1 MITSAVVFDH
11 RNRAASGK
19 EGAVEIRITH
29 NRKAYYVNTGVMVLR
44 KEFVGGTIV
53 DRQDSKELNERI
65 RAMTRMGITV
75 LIVEHD
81 MAMVMSIA
89 DRIHVINSG
98 KYLAGGTAE
107 EIANNQAV
115 IEAYLGRGDI

>member
-1 MITSAVVFDH
+1 MNSTE
-11 RNRAASGK
+11 K
-19 EGAVEIRITH
+19 
-29 NRKAYYVNTGVMVLR
+29 M
-44 KEFVGGTIV
+44 
-53 DRQDSKELNERI
+53 ELNERI
-65 RAMTRMGITV
+65 RAMIKMGVTV

-89 DRIHVINSG
+89 DKIYVINSG
-98 KYLAGGTAE
+98 KYLAEGTSE

>member
-1 MITSAVVFDH
+1 MNSTE
-11 RNRAASGK
+11 K
-19 EGAVEIRITH
+19 
-29 NRKAYYVNTGVMVLR
+29 M
-44 KEFVGGTIV
+44 
-53 DRQDSKELNERI
+53 ELNERI
-65 RAMTRMGITV
+65 RAMTKMGVTI

-89 DRIHVINSG
+89 DKIYVINSG
-98 KYLAGGTAE
+98 KYLAEGTAE